1 MINVLRRVQTNRGQ
15 TYGTGSLTQ
24 EAVLN
29 EAVQGLPHKPKSRLA
44 KLGNNLRGD
53 LSGSLTTKYNNLAN
67 APDETS
73 TAVGPISPL
82 ASISWEAFCEAAF
95 MHLFYVAVI
104 PEFYNVKSGG
114 TNGPESSVTVSDLSF
129 LWITLL
135 AKNGGKKDTVSES
148 RYGQAVKYLTHT
160 LIGHE
165 NFITHVHGVDE
176 LEAPKAVVPPSSGS
190 ESSEDSSDSS
200 SDDSSDDSS
209 SDSPSDSSDREELP
223 KTVPAPVRVAAPK

>member
-29 EAVQGLPHKPKSRLA
+29 EAVEGLPHKPKSRLM
-44 KLGNNLRGD
+44 KLGNNLRGA
-53 LSGSLTTKYNNLAN
+53 LSGSLTTKHNDLAN
-67 APDETS
+67 APDETR
-73 TAVGPISPL
+73 TAVGPIPPL

-95 MHLFYVAVI
+95 MHRFYVAVI
-104 PEFYNVKSGG
+104 PEFYKVKSGG

-135 AKNGGKKDTVSES
+135 ARNGGKKDTVSES
-148 RYGQAVKYLTHT
+148 RYDQAVKYLTHT

-165 NFITHVHGVDE
+165 NVMTHVHGVDE
-176 LEAPKAVVPPSSGS
+176 LEAAVVPPSSGS